1 MPRTRSPFWRA
12 LAAFLVLPAIVA
24 FVVPWLLAP
33 ECTKWHPIGVPI
45 VGGGGASLLKCVGDF
60 HVSGGQSLAP
70 WALPQRLVE
79 PGNFAQ
85 PERIRLRATVV
96 RRTGAQDAS

>member
-1 MPRTRSPFWRA
+1 MTRPRLPFWRA

-33 ECTKWHPIGVPI
+33 EWSTWHPVGVPV
-45 VGGGGASLLKCVGDF
+45 VGGGGVSLLKCVGDF
-60 HVSGGQSLAP
+60 DVSGGRSLAP

-79 PGNFAQ
+79 RGNRAQ